1 MNEEKKTILV
11 RATLIYVATALMG
24 ILILYRVWHIQ
35 FPEGDKWT
43 AQAAKITY
51 KTQEVEAMR
60 GNIFASNG
68 TLLVTSVP
76 MFDIYMDVD
85 NPNIT
90 DADFSESIRPLAT
103 GLSSLLQNRSSS
115 WYLNKLT
122 RARRQGERYTL
133 IKRDV
138 TYNQLKHLRKLPLF
152 RRGRFAGGL
161 IVEPKTERIKPYE
174 SLASRTLG
182 FINKEA
188 KDVDSVGIEGAYDK
202 YLQGSKGKR
211 LMQQIAN
218 GELIPVNYKNQ
229 IEPQNGLDIISTI
242 DVNIQDVAESSLK
255 EQLIKHDALFGTAI
269 VMETKTGYIK
279 AISNL
284 GKISE
289 GIYGEI
295 YNYAIGR
302 PEAPGSTF
310 KLASF
315 LAALE
320 DNLLPPLTDTIDAG
334 NGRKRFA
341 DRFMTD
347 AHRGGFGKIT
357 VRDVFEKSSN
367 IGVSTIITEAY
378 EDPKDY
384 LERIDQFHLN
394 SKLGID
400 LKGEKDPYIRQTES
414 KSWSAVSLPWLSIG
428 YESRLSPL
436 HILTFYNAIANNGKM
451 MKPQFVSAIENSG
464 KIYKRFEPEVID
476 KSIAS
481 QRNIDTVKS
490 LLRGGVEN
498 GTASNLKNTIYT
510 IAGKTGTAQ
519 VANRNQ
525 GYNKRDYRAS
535 FVGYFPAEFP
545 QYTIMVMISNPTK
558 GIYYGNIVAGSVFR
572 DIADKIYATHIE
584 IEQKE
589 IKKVHSSNPPILV
602 VGKKEDMNT
611 IYSEMGYGMSNPDIA
626 SDWVVS
632 MQHGDTLKYGY
643 RIFDDKVIP
652 NVKGMSAKDAIYLL
666 EKLGLKVVVHGQ
678 GKVSRQSV
686 LAGTPST
693 KGRKIEL
700 YLS

>member
-1 MNEEKKTILV
+1 MNEEKKTILM
-11 RATLIYVATALMG
+11 RASLIYVATALMG
-24 ILILYRVWHIQ
+24 ILILYRVWIIQ
-35 FPEGDKWT
+35 FQEGDKWRE
-43 AQAAKITY
+43 QADKITY

-60 GNIFASNG
+60 GNVFASNG

-76 MFDIYMDVD
+76 MFNIYMDVD
-85 NPNIT
+85 NPNIS
-90 DADFSESIRPLAT
+90 DADFSENVASLAS
-103 GLSSLLQNRSSS
+103 GLSSLLQNRSAS
-115 WYLNKLT
+115 WYLSKLR
-122 RARRQGERYTL
+122 RARRQGARYML

-138 TYNQLKHLRKLPLF
+138 TYSQLKELRVLPLF
-152 RRGRFAGGL
+152 RRGRYAGGF
-161 IVEPKTERIKPYE
+161 IVEPKTERIKPYQ

-182 FINKEA
+182 FINKKA
-188 KDVDSVGIEGAYDK
+188 TDVDSVGIEGAYDQ

-229 IEPQNGLDIISTI
+229 IDPQNGLDVVSTI

-269 VMETKTGYIK
+269 VMETRTGYIK

-289 GIYGEI
+289 GHYGEI

-320 DNLLPPLTDTIDAG
+320 DGVLPPLTDTIDCG
-334 NGRKRFA
+334 DGEKRFA
-341 DRFMTD
+341 DRTMTD

-357 VRDVFEKSSN
+357 VREVFEKSSN
-367 IGVSTIITEAY
+367 IGTSTIITEAY
-378 EDPKDY
+378 DDPDDF
-384 LERIDQFHLN
+384 LESLDQFHLN
-394 SKLGID
+394 SKLNLD
-400 LKGEKDPYIRQTES
+400 LRGERDPYIRQTDS
-414 KSWSAVSLPWLSIG
+414 KSWSAISLPWLSIG
-428 YESRLSPL
+428 YESELSPL
-436 HILTFYNAIANNGKM
+436 HILTFYNAIANDGKM
-451 MKPQFVSAIENSG
+451 MKPQYVSAIENSG
-464 KIYKRFEPEVID
+464 QIQESFEPIVLE

-481 QRNIDTVKS
+481 QKNIDTVKT
-490 LLRGGVEN
+490 LLRGVVER
-498 GTASNLKNTIYT
+498 GTASNLRNTVYS

-525 GYNKRDYRAS
+525 GYNKQDYRAS
-535 FVGYFPAEFP
+535 FVGYFPAGFP
-545 QYTIMVMISNPTK
+545 QFTILVMVSNPTK
-558 GIYYGNIVAGSVFR
+558 GIYYGNVVAGSVFR

-584 IEQKE
+584 IEKQE
-589 IKKVHSSNPPILV
+589 IEEAHTSHPPILV
-602 VGKKEDMNT
+602 VGKKAELNT
-611 IYSEMGYGMSNPDIA
+611 IYSQMGYGMSNPEIS

-643 RIFDDKVIP
+643 RIFDDEIIP
-652 NVKGMSAKDAIYLL
+652 NVRGMSAKDAIYVL
-666 EKLGLKVVVHGQ
+666 EKLGLNVIVHGK
-678 GKVSRQSV
+678 GKVSRQSIP
-686 LAGTPST
+686 ASTKAT
-693 KGRKIEL
+693 KGRRIEL

>member
-1 MNEEKKTILV
+1 MNEEKKTILI

-24 ILILYRVWHIQ
+24 LLILYRVWLIQ
-35 FPEGDKWT
+35 FQEGDKWRE
-43 AQAAKITY
+43 QADKITY

-85 NPNIT
+85 NPNIS
-90 DADFSESIRPLAT
+90 DADFSENAAPLAS

-115 WYLNKLT
+115 WYLSKLR
-122 RARRQGERYTL
+122 RARRQGARYML

-138 TYNQLKHLRKLPLF
+138 TYSQLKELRKLPLF
-152 RRGRFAGGL
+152 RRGRYAGGF
-161 IVEPKTERIKPYE
+161 IVEPKTERIKPYQ

-182 FINKEA
+182 FINKKA
-188 KDVDSVGIEGAYDK
+188 TDVDSVGIEGAYDQ

-229 IEPQNGLDIISTI
+229 IEPQNGLDVISTI

-255 EQLIKHDALFGTAI
+255 EQLVKHDALFGTAI

-279 AISNL
+279 AIANL

-289 GIYGEI
+289 GNYGEI

-320 DNLLPPLTDTIDAG
+320 DGVLPPLTDTIDCG
-334 NGRKRFA
+334 DGRKKFA
-341 DRFMTD
+341 DRTMTD

-357 VRDVFEKSSN
+357 VREVFEKSSN
-367 IGVSTIITEAY
+367 IGTSTIITEAY
-378 EDPKDY
+378 DDPDDY
-384 LERIDQFHLN
+384 LERLDQFHLN
-394 SKLGID
+394 SKLNLD
-400 LKGEKDPYIRQTES
+400 LKGEKDPYIRQTDS

-428 YESRLSPL
+428 YESELSPL
-436 HILTFYNAIANNGKM
+436 HILTFYNAIANDGKM

-464 KIYKRFEPEVID
+464 QIQKRFEPVVLE

-481 QRNIDTVKS
+481 QKNIDTVKA
-490 LLRGGVEN
+490 LLRGVVEH
-498 GTASNLKNTIYT
+498 GTAANLKNTVYS

-519 VANRNQ
+519 VANRNL
-525 GYNKRDYRAS
+525 GYNKQDYRAS

-545 QYTIMVMISNPTK
+545 QFTIMVMVSNPTK
-558 GIYYGNIVAGSVFR
+558 GVYYGNVVAGSVFR

-584 IEQKE
+584 IEEQE
-589 IKKVHSSNPPILV
+589 IEEVHTSHPPILV
-602 VGKKEDMNT
+602 VGKKQDLNT
-611 IYSEMGYGMSNPDIA
+611 IYAQMGYGMSNPEIS

-643 RIFDDKVIP
+643 RIFDDEIIP
-652 NVKGMSAKDAIYLL
+652 NVKGMSAKDAIYVL
-666 EKLGLKVVVHGQ
+666 EKLGLNVIVHGK
-678 GKVSRQSV
+678 GKVSRQSI
-686 LAGTPST
+686 LAGTKAT
-693 KGRKIEL
+693 KGRRIEL

>member
-1 MNEEKKTILV
+1 MNEEKKTILM
-11 RATLIYVATALMG
+11 RATLIYAATALMG
-24 ILILYRVWHIQ
+24 ILILYRVWLIQ
-35 FPEGDKWT
+35 FQEGDKWRE
-43 AQAAKITY
+43 QAAKITY
-51 KTQEVEAMR
+51 EMQEVEAMR
-60 GNIFASNG
+60 GNILASNG

-85 NPNIT
+85 NPNIS
-90 DADFSESIRPLAT
+90 DADFSENVAPLAS
-103 GLSSLLQNRSSS
+103 GLSSLLQNRSAS
-115 WYLNKLT
+115 WYLSKLR
-122 RARRQGERYTL
+122 RARRQGARYML

-138 TYNQLKHLRKLPLF
+138 TYSQLKELRKLPLF
-152 RRGRFAGGL
+152 KRGRYAGGF
-161 IVEPKTERIKPYE
+161 IVEPKTERIKPYQ

-182 FINKEA
+182 FINKKA
-188 KDVDSVGIEGAYDK
+188 THVDSVGIEGAYDQ

-229 IEPQNGLDIISTI
+229 IEPQNGLDVVSTI
-242 DVNIQDVAESSLK
+242 DVNIQDVAESSLR
-255 EQLIKHDALFGTAI
+255 EQLVKHDALFGTAI

-279 AISNL
+279 AIANL

-289 GIYGEI
+289 GNYGEI

-320 DNLLPPLTDTIDAG
+320 DGVLPPLTDTIDCG
-334 NGRKRFA
+334 DGEKRFA
-341 DRFMTD
+341 DRIMTD

-357 VRDVFEKSSN
+357 VREVFEKSSN
-367 IGVSTIITEAY
+367 IGTSTIITEAY
-378 EDPKDY
+378 DDPDDF
-384 LERIDQFHLN
+384 LERLDQFHLN
-394 SKLGID
+394 SKLNLD
-400 LKGEKDPYIRQTES
+400 LKGEKDPYIRQTDS
-414 KSWSAVSLPWLSIG
+414 KNWSAVSLPWLSIG
-428 YESRLSPL
+428 YESELSPL
-436 HILTFYNAIANNGKM
+436 HILTFYNAIANDGKM

-464 KIYKRFEPEVID
+464 QIQERFEPVVLK

-481 QRNIDTVKS
+481 QKNIDTVKA
-490 LLRGGVEN
+490 LLRGVVER
-498 GTASNLKNTIYT
+498 GTAANLRNTVYS

-525 GYNKRDYRAS
+525 GYNKQDYRAS

-545 QYTIMVMISNPTK
+545 QFTIMVMVSNPTK
-558 GIYYGNIVAGSVFR
+558 GVYYGNVVAGSVFR

-584 IEQKE
+584 IEEQE
-589 IKKVHSSNPPILV
+589 IEEVHTSHPPILV
-602 VGKKEDMNT
+602 VGKKQELNT
-611 IYSEMGYGMSNPDIA
+611 IYSQMGYGMSNPEIS

-643 RIFDDKVIP
+643 RIFDDEIIP
-652 NVKGMSAKDAIYLL
+652 NVRGMSAKDAIYVL
-666 EKLGLKVVVHGQ
+666 EKLGLNVIVHGK
-678 GKVSRQSV
+678 GKVSRQSI
-686 LAGTPST
+686 LAGTKAT
-693 KGRKIEL
+693 KGRRIEL